1 MSIGTAIARGRTAA
15 EALMVDT
22 CVIKRRTG
30 QTTGAGGVI
39 TPTFTTLYTGKCR
52 VQVKTAA
59 RQGGDI
65 GQAYVVVEE
74 REVQL
79 PMTVTG
85 LREGDQI
92 TITAAALD
100 PDLVGRAYVVHD
112 VVAKTQLTSR
122 RATVLEVTS

>member
-1 MSIGTAIARGRTAA
+1 
-15 EALMVDT
+15 
-22 CVIKRRTG
+22 
-30 QTTGAGGVI
+30 
-39 TPTFTTLYTGKCR
+39 LYTGKCR
-52 VQVKTAA
+52 VQVKAAA

-65 GQAYVVVEE
+65 GQAYVVIEE

-100 PDLVGRAYVVHD
+100 PDLVGRVYVVHD